1 MKSKIRVAIAG
12 VGNSASALVQGIE
25 YYKNYMKK
33 NSTKNIIPGLAHPTI
48 GSYTLE
54 DIEFVAAFDV
64 NRRKIGKDLAE
75 AIFEPPNCV
84 TKFAN
89 VRNLGVEVHPAP
101 ILDGVDKHTEEAFLP
116 YGKEIKPVN
125 VSKVLDLSNA
135 DILINYLPVG
145 SSNATRFYANEAL
158 SAGCAFINAIPEFI
172 ASDKDW
178 AEKFKKA
185 NLPVAGDDVKS
196 QLGATILHRRVVEL
210 FVKRGVAIDETYQL
224 NIGGDTDFLN
234 MTREDRLKTK
244 RISKTTAVS
253 SLIPYEVPTRIGP
266 SDYVSFLRNTK
277 IAYIYIRGR
286 NFGERPVVVELKLS
300 VEDSPNSA
308 GVMIDV
314 IRAVKIA
321 LDRGISGPLIS
332 VSAYAFKHPPV
343 NVSDDVAFDWFSKF
357 ISGERDI

>member
-1 MKSKIRVAIAG
+1 MRSKIRVAIAG

-25 YYKNYMKK
+25 YYKEYLKK
-33 NSTKNIIPGLAHPTI
+33 NPTKNIIPGLAHTKI
-48 GSYTLE
+48 GNYTLE

-64 NRRKIGKDLAE
+64 NKRKIGRDLAE

-84 TKFAN
+84 AKFAN
-89 VRNLGVEVHPAP
+89 VRKLNVEVLPGP
-101 ILDGVDKHTEEAFLP
+101 ILDGVDEHTEGVFLP
-116 YGKEIKPVN
+116 YGKEVKPVD
-125 VSKVLDLSNA
+125 VSKVLEVSNA
-135 DILINYLPVG
+135 DMLINYLPVG
-145 SSNATRFYANEAL
+145 SSNATRFYANEAI

-172 ASDKDW
+172 ASDESW

-196 QLGATILHRRVVEL
+196 QLGATIIHRRIVEL
-210 FVKRGVAIDETYQL
+210 FVKRGVKIDETYQL

-234 MTREDRLKTK
+234 MTKEERLKTK

-266 SDYVSFLRNTK
+266 SDYVSFLGNTK
-277 IAYIYIRGR
+277 IAYIYIKGR
-286 NFGERPVVVELKLS
+286 NFGERPITVELKLS

-308 GVMIDV
+308 GVMVDV

-321 LDRGISGPLIS
+321 LDRGISGPLVS

-343 NVSDDVAFDWFSKF
+343 NVSDDIALDWFYKF
-357 ISGERDI
+357 ISGERNI

>member
-12 VGNSASALVQGIE
+12 VGNSTSALIQGIE
-25 YYKNYMKK
+25 YYKDFMKK
-33 NSTKNIIPGLAHPTI
+33 NSSKDVVPGLAHPTI
-48 GSYTLE
+48 GNYTLD
-54 DIEFVAAFDV
+54 DIEFVAAFDI
-64 NRRKIGKDLAE
+64 NKRKIGKDLAE

-84 TKFAN
+84 TRFSN
-89 VRNLGVEVHPAP
+89 VRRLGAEVHPGP

-116 YGKEIKPVN
+116 YGKEIKPVD
-125 VSKVLDLSNA
+125 VSKVLELSNA
-135 DILINYLPVG
+135 DLLINYLPVG

-158 SAGCAFINAIPEFI
+158 SAGCAFINAIPEFV
-172 ASDKDW
+172 ASDESW
-178 AEKFKKA
+178 GEKFKKA
-185 NLPVAGDDVKS
+185 NLPLAGDDVKS
-196 QLGATILHRRVVEL
+196 QLGATILHRRIVEL
-210 FVKRGVAIDETYQL
+210 FVRRGVAIDETYQL

-234 MTREDRLKTK
+234 MTKEDRLKTK
-244 RISKTTAVS
+244 RVSKTNAVL

-277 IAYIYIRGR
+277 IAYIYIKGR

-321 LDRGISGPLIS
+321 LDKGISGPLIS

-343 NVSDDVAFDWFSKF
+343 NVSDDMALDWFNKF